1 MAAFIFFAISL
12 TFLGLARWLTRINRW
27 PKVQARV
34 LKKWEEITGRDIDNF
49 ATGWQHAEVE
59 YWYESKKYTAHWRG
73 DIQDQNIIQSAV
85 WMVIDP
91 KNLDQPQLPG
101 DGHMA
106 AICAVMAVVSFIAF
120 LYRLINTNFV

>member
-1 MAAFIFFAISL
+1 MDAFIFIGLMSL
-12 TFLGLARWLTRINRW
+12 CIALWLVRINRW

-49 ATGWQHAEVE
+49 AVGWQHAEVE

-73 DIQDQNIIQSAV
+73 DIQEQNIIQPAV

-91 KNLDQPQLPG
+91 KNPDQPQLPA
-101 DGHMA
+101 DWHMA
-106 AICAVMAVVSFIAF
+106 ALFAFMALVSFIAF
-120 LYRLINTNFV
+120 LYRLIYTNFV

>member
-1 MAAFIFFAISL
+1 MVTFVFLVISSTL
-12 TFLGLARWLTRINRW
+12 LGLALRLTRINRW

-34 LKKWEEITGRDIDNF
+34 LKRWKEITGRDFDKD

-59 YWYESKKYTAHWRG
+59 YWYESKKYTVHWRG

-91 KNLDQPQLPG
+91 KNPDKPQLPA
-101 DGHMA
+101 DWHMA
-106 AICAVMAVVSFIAF
+106 AIFAVIGFVSFIAF
-120 LYRLINTNFV
+120 LLRLLI